1 MHIAIQIR
9 INICLYRLV
18 LDQDERIQEL
28 ESAVARL
35 GEDAVDRVSLLE
47 DMQSDKETISRAMQQ
62 NKSLKEQLEQLEKG
76 FVKTVG
82 IIPDILWMLILTNER
97 NYQPVAK
104 HIFFSPC

>member
-1 MHIAIQIR
+1 M
-9 INICLYRLV
+9 

-62 NKSLKEQLEQLEKG
+62 NKAMKDQLEELEKG
-76 FVKTVG
+76 FVKTVNAG
-82 IIPDILWMLILTNER
+82 NPLLLLRAMNA
-97 NYQPVAK
+97 N
-104 HIFFSPC
+104 FSLQGAPAA

>member
-1 MHIAIQIR
+1 MEVEVDFLKSTIHFAVR
-9 INICLYRLV
+9 FNVVGSFLRLV

-62 NKSLKEQLEQLEKG
+62 NKAMKDQLEELEKG
-76 FVKTVG
+76 FVKIVSVG
-82 IIPDILWMLILTNER
+82 NPPLLNSYER
-97 NYQPVAK
+97 K
-104 HIFFSPC
+104 F

>member
-1 MHIAIQIR
+1 M
-9 INICLYRLV
+9 

-62 NKSLKEQLEQLEKG
+62 NKVLRDQLEQLEKG
-76 FVKTVG
+76 FVKTVCALRVP
-82 IIPDILWMLILTNER
+82 IKLLFMMFLLD
-97 NYQPVAK
+97 
-104 HIFFSPC
+104 